1 MTKIKRAND
10 NEINKLAKESLG
22 FKPDK
27 IIPVINKG
35 DVNQVFILTYGPS
48 KIVLRLNSA
57 DEYNRF
63 LKEAWCLKKAE
74 EKTIPGPK
82 VLSIGKKGYFSFMF
96 VSFLPGVVGKEVKAP
111 KIDIWFQIGK
121 YANLIHEIP
130 VTGFGEGFDSV
141 GVFKDSWQRFLNYN
155 IDSLNN
161 NDPLL
166 DLRIFDKDK
175 SQLIK
180 DLFVVFKDKP
190 FKFGLSHGDL
200 SLANVMVNCKN
211 VSLFDWGCAVAHIV
225 PYFEIEEIL
234 RSVLDENSNEFKS
247 FLKGYGLSL
256 SKFEKI
262 KPDILIL
269 RLLWTIDK
277 LRWAVDKA
285 PEKIKFYSQEVK
297 KSLKLVFLVIN

>member
-1 MTKIKRAND
+1 MTKIKRASD
-10 NEINKLAKESLG
+10 NQINKLAKESLG
-22 FKPDK
+22 FRPDK
-27 IIPVINKG
+27 IISVIGKG
-35 DVNQVFILTYGPS
+35 DVNRIFILTSGVS

-74 EKTIPGPK
+74 EKAIPGPK
-82 VLSIGKKGYFSFMF
+82 VLSIRKSGDFSFMF

-111 KIDIWFQIGK
+111 KTDIWFQIGK
-121 YANLIHEIP
+121 YANLIHQIP

-155 IDSLNN
+155 IDSLN
-161 NDPLL
+161 DDDLLL

-180 DLFVVFKDKP
+180 NLFVIFKDKP

-200 SLANVMVNCKN
+200 SLANVMVDRENI
-211 VSLFDWGCAVAHIV
+211 SLFDWGCAMAHIV
-225 PYFEIEEIL
+225 PHFEIEEIL
-234 RSVLDENSNEFKS
+234 RSVLDENSDEFES

-256 SKFEKI
+256 SEFKVI
-262 KPDILIL
+262 KDDILIL

-277 LRWAVDKA
+277 LRWALDKE
-285 PEKIKFYSQEVK
+285 PKKIKFYSEEVK
-297 KSLKLVFLVIN
+297 KSLKLVF